1 MNNTDTKKV
10 IIVTGASSGIGK
22 ETALKLIQQNHVVY
36 GAARSIEK
44 MKDLEN
50 AGGHSAY
57 LDVTDAQSIE
67 ELVSAVINNEGRID
81 VLVNNAG
88 YGLYGSVEDVSLEDA
103 KYQFDVNVFGLGEM
117 IQKVLPQMR
126 KQQSGTIVNISSI
139 AGKIYMPLGGWYHA
153 SKFAVE
159 GLSDCLR
166 TEVKDFN
173 IKVVLIEP
181 GAIATHFGNTM
192 IPKLKEISE
201 GGAYETQAK
210 QVSKLMSSTS
220 EDGSGL
226 KPEKV
231 VDKIITAITSKNP
244 RHRYIIGTNGKVFV
258 FLKWL
263 LGTRVFDW
271 MITRAL
277 KR

>member
-88 YGLYGSVEDVSLEDA
+88 YGLYGSVEDVSLKDA
-103 KYQFDVNVFGLGEM
+103 KYQFDVNVFGLGE
-117 IQKVLPQMR
+117 
-126 KQQSGTIVNISSI
+126 
-139 AGKIYMPLGGWYHA
+139 
-153 SKFAVE
+153 
-159 GLSDCLR
+159 
-166 TEVKDFN
+166 
-173 IKVVLIEP
+173 
-181 GAIATHFGNTM
+181 
-192 IPKLKEISE
+192 
-201 GGAYETQAK
+201 
-210 QVSKLMSSTS
+210 
-220 EDGSGL
+220 
-226 KPEKV
+226 
-231 VDKIITAITSKNP
+231 
-244 RHRYIIGTNGKVFV
+244 
-258 FLKWL
+258 
-263 LGTRVFDW
+263 
-271 MITRAL
+271 
-277 KR
+277 